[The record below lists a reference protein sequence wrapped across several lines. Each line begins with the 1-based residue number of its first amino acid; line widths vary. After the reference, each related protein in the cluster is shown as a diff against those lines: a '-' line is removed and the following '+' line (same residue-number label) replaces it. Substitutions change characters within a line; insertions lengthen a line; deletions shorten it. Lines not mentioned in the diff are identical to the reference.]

1 MSSKPRTIE
10 PLAGKKPQHLDI
22 QSIMSLIPHRY
33 PFLLI
38 DKVVDVVGDESATG
52 IKCVSVSEPFF
63 QGHFPGQPIMPG
75 VLIVEAMAQTAGAIV
90 VNNLPNS
97 EGQPGVYFMT
107 IENAR
112 FRRPV
117 VPGDTLYLHV
127 KKVRQRGKVWKFS
140 SEAMV
145 EGQLAAEASF
155 TAMIVDDR

>member
-1 MSSKPRTIE
+1 MSSEPRTIE
-10 PLAGKKPQHLDI
+10 PISGEKPHILDT
-22 QSIMSLIPHRY
+22 QAIMGLIPHRY

-38 DKVVDVVGDESATG
+38 DKVIDVAGDERATG

-63 QGHFPGQPIMPG
+63 QGHFPDQPIMPG

-90 VNNLPNS
+90 VNNLPNND
-97 EGQPGVYFMT
+97 GQPGVYFMS
-107 IENAR
+107 IENTR

-127 KKVRQRGKVWKFS
+127 KKIRQRGKVWKYS

-145 EGQLAAEASF
+145 NGQLVAEAAF
-155 TAMIVDDR
+155 TAMIVDGR

>member
-10 PLAGKKPQHLDI
+10 PLSGEKPHGLDI

-90 VNNLPNS
+90 VDNLPDG

>member
-1 MSSKPRTIE
+1 
-10 PLAGKKPQHLDI
+10 
-22 QSIMSLIPHRY
+22 
-33 PFLLI
+33 
-38 DKVVDVVGDESATG
+38 
-52 IKCVSVSEPFF
+52 
-63 QGHFPGQPIMPG
+63 
-75 VLIVEAMAQTAGAIV
+75 MAQTAGAIV
-90 VNNLPNS
+90 VDNLPNS